1 MSVSAAKEKS
11 FIIVIQLNHNS
22 ILGDS
27 RVVKFSSVI
36 VGLLVKGE
44 ETSLAC
50 ITRLEANSKAEL
62 LLSV

>member
-1 MSVSAAKEKS
+1 MSVSAAKEKR

-36 VGLLVKGE
+36 VGLLVKGDE
-44 ETSLAC
+44 NQSGLDHQTG
-50 ITRLEANSKAEL
+50 SKL
-62 LLSV
+62 